1 MRQKKN
7 QSDDQINKLSPYSSE
22 VINTIQIQKI
32 KENNIFSDHQTEV
45 MQMNFKL
52 FPKQINENHKKMFCI
67 TE

>member
-32 KENNIFSDHQTEV
+32 KENNIFSDH
-45 MQMNFKL
+45 
-52 FPKQINENHKKMFCI
+52 
-67 TE
+67 

>member
-52 FPKQINENHKKMFCI
+52 LPKQINENHKQMFCI
-67 TE
+67 SE